1 MPVATN
7 VMVISIESQAGP
19 GRSGVHGMMDDMSTR
34 RTRTAS
40 LLALAIVC
48 IASGTR
54 AQQPAPLAT
63 PGTLEDAQRAYYN
76 GRYEAAAAM
85 TLEPCTTGKNGLA
98 ACEVYTAALLFQVRR
113 AMGQSTDRG
122 QAWKRCAICPSVL
135 TAFKTALARGQTLAR
150 ERLREQ
156 PADDETR
163 FLLGKLDLNYVW
175 LQVGT
180 IGRKTGWAEY
190 KEARHSLD
198 AVLERQPGHM
208 RARVARAWIDYIVD
222 SKLPWGTRWL
232 LGGGDRERGLAT
244 VRDAAAA
251 ESDFFVR
258 TEARFSLWDMQ
269 PRERDV
275 AGARDTARILL
286 RDFPEN
292 QELRRFVGANDDL
305 YDSQETGR
313 TPD

>member
-1 MPVATN
+1 MRLSPPAP
-7 VMVISIESQAGP
+7 S
-19 GRSGVHGMMDDMSTR
+19 RRMS
-34 RTRTAS
+34 ALL
-40 LLALAIVC
+40 LLAVVWVASAALAQES
-48 IASGTR
+48 ASV
-54 AQQPAPLAT
+54 PK
-63 PGTLEDAQRAYYN
+63 PGTLNDAHRAYYN
-76 GRYEAAAAM
+76 GKYEAAAAITLDPCM
-85 TLEPCTTGKNGLA
+85 TGENGLA
-98 ACEVYTAALLFQVRR
+98 ACELYTAALHFQIKR
-113 AMGQSTDRG
+113 AMGQSDDRG
-122 QAWKRCAICPSVL
+122 QAWKACAICPSVL
-135 TAFKTALARGQTLAR
+135 TSFKAALARGQTVAR
-150 ERLREQ
+150 ARLREQ
-156 PADDETR
+156 PTDDETR

-175 LQVGT
+175 LQAGT

-232 LGGGDRERGLAT
+232 LGGGNKERGLA
-244 VRDAAAA
+244 VIREAAEA

-269 PRERDV
+269 VREQDV
-275 AGARDTARILL
+275 DGARETARILV

-292 QELRRFVGANDDL
+292 QELKRFVGAIADP
-305 YDSQETGR
+305 YDPQEANR

>member
-1 MPVATN
+1 MRLSPPAP
-7 VMVISIESQAGP
+7 S
-19 GRSGVHGMMDDMSTR
+19 RRMS
-34 RTRTAS
+34 ALL
-40 LLALAIVC
+40 LLAVVWVASAALAQES
-48 IASGTR
+48 ASV
-54 AQQPAPLAT
+54 PK
-63 PGTLEDAQRAYYN
+63 PGTLDDAHRAYYN
-76 GRYEAAAAM
+76 GRYEAAAAI
-85 TLEPCTTGKNGLA
+85 TLDPCLTGENGLA
-98 ACEVYTAALLFQVRR
+98 ACELYTAALHFQIKR
-113 AMGQSTDRG
+113 AMGQSDDRG
-122 QAWKRCAICPSVL
+122 QAWKACAICPSVM
-135 TAFKTALARGQTLAR
+135 TAFKAALARGQTVAR
-150 ERLREQ
+150 ARLREQ
-156 PADDETR
+156 PTDDETR

-175 LQVGT
+175 LQAGT

-232 LGGGDRERGLAT
+232 LGGGNKERGLA
-244 VRDAAAA
+244 VIREAAEA

-269 PRERDV
+269 VREQDV
-275 AGARDTARILL
+275 DGARETARILV

-292 QELRRFVGANDDL
+292 QELRRFVGAIADP
-305 YDSQETGR
+305 YDPPGTNR

>member
-1 MPVATN
+1 
-7 VMVISIESQAGP
+7 
-19 GRSGVHGMMDDMSTR
+19 MMDDMQTR
-34 RTRTAS
+34 QARARTSLFVLAVVCVAS
-40 LLALAIVC
+40 AA
-48 IASGTR
+48 R
-54 AQQPAPLAT
+54 AQEDSLAK

-85 TLEPCTTGKNGLA
+85 TQEPCTTGEDGLA
-98 ACEVYTAALLFQVRR
+98 ACEVYTAALHFQIRR
-113 AMGQSTDRG
+113 AMGQSADRG
-122 QAWKRCAICPSVL
+122 EAWKRCAICPSVM
-135 TAFKTALARGQTLAR
+135 TAFKIALARGQTVAR
-150 ERLREQ
+150 ARLREQ
-156 PADDETR
+156 PADHETR

-198 AVLERQPGHM
+198 AVLERHPGHM

-232 LGGGDRERGLAT
+232 LGGGNKKRGLMV

-269 PRERDV
+269 VRERDLD
-275 AGARDTARILL
+275 GARETARILT

-292 QELRRFVGANDDL
+292 QELRRFLGADTDA
-305 YDSQETGR
+305 YDPQETGR
-313 TPD
+313 TPVGH

>member
-1 MPVATN
+1 
-7 VMVISIESQAGP
+7 
-19 GRSGVHGMMDDMSTR
+19 MMDDMPTR
-34 RTRTAS
+34 RACARTS
-40 LLALAIVC
+40 LLVLAAVC
-48 IASGTR
+48 VASAAR
-54 AQQPAPLAT
+54 AQQPASLAK

-76 GRYEAAAAM
+76 GQYEAAAAM
-85 TLEPCTTGKNGLA
+85 TLEPCTTGENSLA
-98 ACEVYTAALLFQVRR
+98 ACEVYTAALLFQIRR
-113 AMGQSTDRG
+113 AMGPSTDRG

-135 TAFKTALARGQTLAR
+135 TAFKTALAQGQTLAR
-150 ERLREQ
+150 ARLREQ

-180 IGRKTGWAEY
+180 IGRRTGWAEY
-190 KEARHSLD
+190 KEARHSLE

-232 LGGGDRERGLAT
+232 LGGGDKKRGLAT
-244 VRDAAAA
+244 VRDAAGT

-269 PRERDV
+269 QRERDV
-275 AGARDTARILL
+275 AGARETARILL

-292 QELRRFVGANDDL
+292 QELRRFVGGNDDA
-305 YDSQETGR
+305 YDSKESRR

>member
-1 MPVATN
+1 MRLSPPAP
-7 VMVISIESQAGP
+7 S
-19 GRSGVHGMMDDMSTR
+19 R
-34 RTRTAS
+34 RMTALL
-40 LLALAIVC
+40 LLAVVCVASAALAQES
-48 IASGTR
+48 ASV
-54 AQQPAPLAT
+54 PK
-63 PGTLEDAQRAYYN
+63 PGTLDDAHRAYYN
-76 GRYEAAAAM
+76 GKYEAAAAITLDPCM
-85 TLEPCTTGKNGLA
+85 TGENGLA
-98 ACEVYTAALLFQVRR
+98 ACELYTAALHFQIKR
-113 AMGQSTDRG
+113 AMGQSDDRG
-122 QAWKRCAICPSVL
+122 QAWKACAICPSVM
-135 TAFKTALARGQTLAR
+135 TAFKAALARGQTVAR
-150 ERLREQ
+150 ARLREQ
-156 PADDETR
+156 PTDDETR

-175 LQVGT
+175 LQAGT

-232 LGGGDRERGLAT
+232 LGGGNKERGLA
-244 VRDAAAA
+244 VIREAAEA

-269 PRERDV
+269 VREQDV
-275 AGARDTARILL
+275 DGARETARILV

-292 QELRRFVGANDDL
+292 QELRRFVGAIADP
-305 YDSQETGR
+305 YDPQETNR

>member
-1 MPVATN
+1 MR
-7 VMVISIESQAGP
+7 I
-19 GRSGVHGMMDDMSTR
+19 
-34 RTRTAS
+34 TAVF
-40 LLALAIVC
+40 LLAVAC
-48 IASGTR
+48 ASSAR
-54 AQQPAPLAT
+54 AQSASPGT
-63 PGTLEDAQRAYYN
+63 PGTIEDAQRAYYN

-85 TLEPCTTGKNGLA
+85 TLDPCLTGENGLA
-98 ACEVYTAALLFQVRR
+98 ACELYTAALHFQIKR
-113 AMGQSTDRG
+113 AMGQSDDRG
-122 QAWKRCAICPSVL
+122 QAWKRCDICPTVL
-135 TAFKTALARGQTLAR
+135 TAFRTALARGQTVAR
-150 ERLREQ
+150 ARLREQ
-156 PADDETR
+156 TTDDETR

-190 KEARHSLD
+190 KEARRSIE
-198 AVLERQPGHM
+198 AVLERQPGHV

-232 LGGGDRERGLAT
+232 LGGGNKKRGLAA
-244 VRDAAAA
+244 VRDAAGT

-269 PRERDV
+269 LRERDFD
-275 AGARDTARILL
+275 GARETARLLL

-292 QELRRFVGANDDL
+292 RELRRFLTAGADS
-305 YDSQETGR
+305 YDSHETGR

>member
-1 MPVATN
+1 MRLSRPAPSRC
-7 VMVISIESQAGP
+7 M
-19 GRSGVHGMMDDMSTR
+19 
-34 RTRTAS
+34 TALL
-40 LLALAIVC
+40 LLAVVSV
-48 IASGTR
+48 ASAAR
-54 AQQPAPLAT
+54 AQQPAALAT
-63 PGTLEDAQRAYYN
+63 SGTIEDAQRAYYN
-76 GRYEAAAAM
+76 GRYEAAAAITLDPCM
-85 TLEPCTTGKNGLA
+85 TGENGLA
-98 ACEVYTAALLFQVRR
+98 ACELYTAALHFQIKR
-113 AMGQSTDRG
+113 AMGQSDDRG
-122 QAWKRCAICPSVL
+122 QAWKRCDICPSVM
-135 TAFKTALARGQTLAR
+135 TAFKTALARGQEVAR
-150 ERLREQ
+150 ARLREQ
-156 PADDETR
+156 PTDDETR

-198 AVLERQPGHM
+198 AVLKRQPGHM

-232 LGGGDRERGLAT
+232 LGGGDKKRGLAA

-269 PRERDV
+269 LRERDV
-275 AGARDTARILL
+275 EGARETARVLL

-292 QELRRFVGANDDL
+292 QELRRFLGADADA
-305 YDSQETGR
+305 YDSQDTGR

>member
-1 MPVATN
+1 MRLP
-7 VMVISIESQAGP
+7 GP
-19 GRSGVHGMMDDMSTR
+19 STSR
-34 RTRTAS
+34 CTTAVL
-40 LLALAIVC
+40 LLAVVCVASAALA
-48 IASGTR
+48 
-54 AQQPAPLAT
+54 QEPAALPLK
-63 PGTLEDAQRAYYN
+63 PGTLDEAHRAYYN

-85 TLEPCTTGKNGLA
+85 TLDSCMTGENGLA
-98 ACEVYTAALLFQVRR
+98 ACELYTAALHFQIKR
-113 AMGQSTDRG
+113 AMGQSGDRG
-122 QAWKRCAICPSVL
+122 QAWKRCDICPSVM
-135 TAFKTALARGQTLAR
+135 TAFKTALAHGQTVAR
-150 ERLREQ
+150 ARLREQ

-190 KEARHSLD
+190 KEARRSIE

-222 SKLPWGTRWL
+222 SNLPWGTRWM
-232 LGGGDRERGLAT
+232 LGGGNKKRGLAA
-244 VRDAAAA
+244 VRDAAAT

-269 PRERDV
+269 VRERELD
-275 AGARDTARILL
+275 GARETARILR

-292 QELRRFVGANDDL
+292 QELKRFLGADADA
-305 YDSQETGR
+305 YDSHETVP

>member
-1 MPVATN
+1 MRLSPPAPSRRMTALLLLAVVCVA
-7 VMVISIESQAGP
+7 SAALAQEW
-19 GRSGVHGMMDDMSTR
+19 
-34 RTRTAS
+34 AS
-40 LLALAIVC
+40 L
-48 IASGTR
+48 
-54 AQQPAPLAT
+54 PK
-63 PGTLEDAQRAYYN
+63 PGTLDDAQRAYYN

-85 TLEPCTTGKNGLA
+85 TLDPCMTGENGLA
-98 ACEVYTAALLFQVRR
+98 ACELYTAALHFQIKR
-113 AMGQSTDRG
+113 AMGQSDDRG
-122 QAWKRCAICPSVL
+122 KAWTACAICPTVM
-135 TAFKTALARGQTLAR
+135 TAFKAALARGQTVAR
-150 ERLREQ
+150 ARLREQ
-156 PADDETR
+156 PTDDETR

-175 LQVGT
+175 MQAGT

-190 KEARHSLD
+190 KEARHSLE

-232 LGGGDRERGLAT
+232 LGGGNKKRGLAV
-244 VRDAAAA
+244 VREAAEA

-269 PRERDV
+269 VREGDV
-275 AGARDTARILL
+275 DGARETARILV

-292 QELRRFVGANDDL
+292 QELRRFVSAISDP
-305 YDSQETGR
+305 YDPQETSR

>member
-1 MPVATN
+1 
-7 VMVISIESQAGP
+7 
-19 GRSGVHGMMDDMSTR
+19 MSTGAR
-34 RTRTAS
+34 AITS

-48 IASGTR
+48 IASSAR
-54 AQQPAPLAT
+54 AQQPAPLA
-63 PGTLEDAQRAYYN
+63 PRGTLEDAQRAYYN

-85 TLEPCTTGKNGLA
+85 TLEPCTTGQNSLA

-113 AMGQSTDRG
+113 GMGQSTDRG

-135 TAFKTALARGQTLAR
+135 TAFKTALARAQTLAR
-150 ERLREQ
+150 ARLREH
-156 PADDETR
+156 PEDDETR

-180 IGRKTGWAEY
+180 IGRKTGWAEF
-190 KEARHSLD
+190 KEARHSID

-208 RARVARAWIDYIVD
+208 RARVARAWMDYIVD
-222 SKLPWGTRWL
+222 SKVPWGTRWL
-232 LGGGDRERGLAT
+232 LGGGDRKRGLAA
-244 VRDAAAA
+244 VRDAAAT

-258 TEARFSLWDMQ
+258 TEALFSLWDMQ
-269 PRERDV
+269 QRERDV
-275 AGARDTARILL
+275 AGARESARILL

-292 QELRRFVGANDDL
+292 QELRRFVSANDNL